1 MQRYANPLNVGDAP
15 VEEDHKMFFDCP
27 EEITDLP
34 NIIENKLSQLLLKLE
49 SIYMVPQ
56 RCINELVEELH
67 FISSSASGPV
77 LKDILESCLKKHNC
91 EVNDVIISEIV
102 AGLCECNPVTLA
114 TRSGGPLSS
123 SYKSSQ
129 KAFFYGGTCR
139 VFSQCQRGA

>member
-1 MQRYANPLNVGDAP
+1 MNPLNVGDAP
-15 VEEDHKMFFDCP
+15 VEEDHEMFFDCP

-91 EVNDVIISEIV
+91 EVNDVII
-102 AGLCECNPVTLA
+102 
-114 TRSGGPLSS
+114 
-123 SYKSSQ
+123 
-129 KAFFYGGTCR
+129 
-139 VFSQCQRGA
+139 